1 MKRIQFKDAVTK
13 RWILQQQHSKA
24 VLAHISAF
32 LKECTN
38 TGGEKAPAGH
48 ATGAPDPEWKGQ
60 SEK

>member
-13 RWILQQQHSKA
+13 RWILQQQHSKT

-38 TGGEKAPAGH
+38 YKIPFSH
-48 ATGAPDPEWKGQ
+48 KGCMK
-60 SEK
+60 SLELYEN